1 MDYRPDS
8 VDALLHDEGTMYSWY
23 IAINGIY
30 YDIHQENNGQL
41 LILVKNKEG
50 DLEEAI
56 LGMNNADWLKSNNIV
71 LLTL

>member
-8 VDALLHDEGTMYSWY
+8 VDGLLHSEGTMYSWY

-30 YDIHQENNGQL
+30 YDIHQENTGPL
-41 LILVKNKEG
+41 LILVKNEEE

-56 LGMNNADWLKSNNIV
+56 LGMHNADWLKSNNIV
-71 LLTL
+71 LLKL